1 MQSTTLEEQPTA
13 ETAPSPR
20 KHAVL
25 PDSMEYALLSGLA
38 GGIAGESS
46 QSCRAT
52 FKPKEQPNDPHRA
65 RSGCVA
71 KTSVA
76 PLDRVKILFQTRSPD
91 YARYAGAFVPSYR
104 AQWETPTSSKTGR
117 S

>member
-46 QSCRAT
+46 Q
-52 FKPKEQPNDPHRA
+52 E
-65 RSGCVA
+65 
-71 KTSVA
+71 
-76 PLDRVKILFQTRSPD
+76 LE
-91 YARYAGAFVPSYR
+91 SYI
-104 AQWETPTSSKTGR
+104 
-117 S
+117 